1 MHYSML
7 KSGGFCVW
15 FVKYCK
21 ARLSAKRLMIS
32 ILIRVASAPRT
43 LVNSVSTATL
53 VFLIIDW
60 ISSLICNDVR
70 SAYRCQRLV
79 LGSKG
84 QELSVY
90 TSAFVIKQSVLV

>member
-1 MHYSML
+1 
-7 KSGGFCVW
+7 
-15 FVKYCK
+15 
-21 ARLSAKRLMIS
+21 MINT
-32 ILIRVASAPRT
+32 LIRVASAPRN

-53 VFLIIDW
+53 VFFIIDW
-60 ISSLICNDVR
+60 ISSLICNDAQV
-70 SAYRCQRLV
+70 AHRCQRSV